1 MHIFWYLF
9 YWFKRPKVRIVKCT
23 LVPLVAKYKD
33 EKEIVR
39 CEPVLIVTELFNI
52 AINDFGV
59 KESARCKMMLVL
71 TVLVTSRTRCIA
83 HITLRF
89 DTSR

>member
-1 MHIFWYLF
+1 M
-9 YWFKRPKVRIVKCT
+9 KCT
-23 LVPLVAKYKD
+23 LDPACNKQKNG
-33 EKEIVR
+33 KEIVR
-39 CEPVLIVTELFNI
+39 CKRVITVTELFNI

-59 KESARCKMMLVL
+59 KESARCKRMLVL